1 MAQGER
7 GGWRAAARR
16 MGYPQGLPTALLA
29 ERLGTPATLLTPP
42 PPLPRLNQALPYQ
55 GASLLLGIL
64 SDGYKIRS

>member
-1 MAQGER
+1 
-7 GGWRAAARR
+7 

-64 SDGYKIRS
+64 SDGYKTRS